1 MAVYNN
7 IALSGD
13 GALGEAL
20 TVAGAPY
27 TFTFTNTNTANPPTG
42 DGTNPF
48 NTNDCY
54 FIMNSN
60 RATYEGSEF
69 TGTGTNVGALKGG
82 LIPLS
87 NVING
92 ITGAGINAT
101 FIFDVQGDQQGSG
114 AQIALISG
122 PLDPT
127 LAPPRATIEVA
138 NVIKGGQNFISG
150 DGITISLNDIQAAG
164 FTNAANP
171 VAPFTGGLQMDI
183 FPNHISGWYTPA
195 DFTGTF
201 GTTTGD
207 LTTTDFVYNYRNSG
221 SSLEVLTSVGF
232 KLKQTLDTPL
242 AAGVIGSFQYT
253 PTATIQALT
262 YTLQCTGNVSLNI
275 T

>member
-42 DGTNPF
+42 DSTNPF

-82 LIPLS
+82 IIPLS
-87 NVING
+87 NTVG
-92 ITGAGINAT
+92 SITGGPYT

-114 AQIALISG
+114 AQIALTSNAG
-122 PLDPT
+122 
-127 LAPPRATIEVA
+127 TITRA

-150 DGITISLNDIQAAG
+150 DGVTISLNDIQAAG

-195 DFTGTF
+195 DFAGTF

-207 LTTTDFVYNYRNSG
+207 LTTTNFVYNYRNSG

>member
-20 TVAGAPY
+20 TLPGAPY

-42 DGTNPF
+42 DGTDPF

-60 RATYEGSEF
+60 RATYEGIEF
-69 TGTGTNVGALKGG
+69 TGTGANIGALKGG
-82 LIPLS
+82 ILPATAPLFTTTV
-87 NVING
+87 N
-92 ITGAGINAT
+92 TTAT
-101 FIFDVQGDQQGSG
+101 FNVTSNNIGSG
-114 AQIALISG
+114 AQIAVTTVNGSFE
-122 PLDPT
+122 
-127 LAPPRATIEVA
+127 RAV
-138 NVIKGGQNFISG
+138 VIRGGTNFASG
-150 DGITISLNDIQAAG
+150 DSIQITVNELIAGGFLN
-164 FTNAANP
+164 ANLP
-171 VAPFTGGLQMDI
+171 LNFDL
-183 FPNHISGWYTPA
+183 FPNRIDGWFTPSNLV
-195 DFTGTF
+195 GTY
-201 GTTTGD
+201 GNTTGD
-207 LTTTDFVYNYRNSG
+207 LTTTNFVYNYRNSG

-242 AAGVIGSFQYT
+242 AAGVIGSFQFT

>member
-20 TVAGAPY
+20 TIPGAPY

-42 DGTNPF
+42 DGTDPF

-60 RATYEGSEF
+60 RATYEGNEF

-87 NVING
+87 NTING
-92 ITGAGINAT
+92 ITGGPHT
-101 FIFDVQGDQQGSG
+101 FIFDVVGDLQGGG
-114 AQIALISG
+114 AQIALTSTAG
-122 PLDPT
+122 
-127 LAPPRATIEVA
+127 TITSA
-138 NVIKGGQNFISG
+138 NVIRGGRFFTSG
-150 DGITISLNDIQAAG
+150 DGITISQNDLQAAG
-164 FTNAANP
+164 FSNADASQQ
-171 VAPFTGGLQMDI
+171 LDI
-183 FPNHISGWYTPA
+183 FPNHIDGWYTPA
-195 DFTGTF
+195 DLAGTF

-207 LTTTDFVYNYRNSG
+207 LTTTNFVYNYRNSG

>member
-20 TVAGAPY
+20 TIPGAPY

-42 DGTNPF
+42 DSTNPF

-87 NVING
+87 NTVG
-92 ITGAGINAT
+92 SITGGPHT

-114 AQIALISG
+114 AQIALTSTAG
-122 PLDPT
+122 
-127 LAPPRATIEVA
+127 TITSA
-138 NVIKGGQNFISG
+138 NVIRGGRFFTSG
-150 DGITISLNDIQAAG
+150 DGITISQNDLQAAG
-164 FTNAANP
+164 FSNADASQQ
-171 VAPFTGGLQMDI
+171 LDI
-183 FPNHISGWYTPA
+183 FPNHIDGWYTPA
-195 DFTGTF
+195 DLAGTF

-207 LTTTDFVYNYRNSG
+207 LTTTNFVYNYRNSG

>member
-82 LIPLS
+82 SIPMS
-87 NVING
+87 NVINNISG
-92 ITGAGINAT
+92 GGVNAT

-114 AQIALISG
+114 AQISLTSTAGVI
-122 PLDPT
+122 T
-127 LAPPRATIEVA
+127 RAEV
-138 NVIKGGQNFISG
+138 VRGGQNFTSG
-150 DGITISLNDIQAAG
+150 DGITISQNDLQAAG
-164 FTNAANP
+164 FTNANASQ
-171 VAPFTGGLQMDI
+171 QMDI
-183 FPNHISGWYTPA
+183 FPNHISGWYTPSNLA
-195 DFTGTF
+195 GVY

-207 LTTTDFVYNYRNSG
+207 LTTTNFVYNYRNSG
-221 SSLEVLTSVGF
+221 SQLEVLTSVGF
-232 KLKQTLDTPL
+232 KLKQTLNTPL
-242 AAGVIGSFQYT
+242 AAGVIGSFQFT

-262 YTLQCTGNVSLNI
+262 YTLQCTGDVSLNI

>member
-1 MAVYNN
+1 MAIYNN

-42 DGTNPF
+42 DITGSF

-54 FIMNSN
+54 FIINSN

-69 TGTGTNVGALKGG
+69 NGTGTNVGALKGG

-87 NVING
+87 NTVG
-92 ITGAGINAT
+92 SITGGPYT

-114 AQIALISG
+114 AQIALTSTAGAITS
-122 PLDPT
+122 
-127 LAPPRATIEVA
+127 A
-138 NVIKGGQNFISG
+138 NVIRGGRFFTSG
-150 DGITISLNDIQAAG
+150 DGITISQNDLQAAG
-164 FTNAANP
+164 FTNADASQQ
-171 VAPFTGGLQMDI
+171 LDI
-183 FPNHISGWYTPA
+183 FNDHIDGWYTPA

-207 LTTTDFVYNYRNSG
+207 LTTTNFVYNYRNGVGQGYMEHPAS
-221 SSLEVLTSVGF
+221 SSLGVLTSVGF

-253 PTATIQALT
+253 PTANVNIST
-262 YTLQCTGNVSLNI
+262 YTLQCTGNISLNI
-275 T
+275 TN

>member
-1 MAVYNN
+1 MAIYNN

-42 DGTNPF
+42 DSTNPF

-101 FIFDVQGDQQGSG
+101 FIFDVDGDLQGSS
-114 AQIALISG
+114 AQIALTATL
-122 PLDPT
+122 LDGDAT
-127 LAPPRATIEVA
+127 ATITRA
-138 NVIKGGQNFISG
+138 NVIRGGQNFTSG

-164 FTNAANP
+164 FTNATNP
-171 VAPFTGGLQMDI
+171 VAPFNGGLQMDL
-183 FPNHISGWYTPA
+183 FPNHIEGDYISSDLRGALNTFTGDVSQSLFISRSFNPDSSTSAGTSTIAFSIRQDVGSGNGSF
-195 DFTGTF
+195 DFTPNQTIPVASYYLKS
-201 GTTTGD
+201 TGHM
-207 LTTTDFVYNYRNSG
+207 T
-221 SSLEVLTSVGF
+221 
-232 KLKQTLDTPL
+232 
-242 AAGVIGSFQYT
+242 
-253 PTATIQALT
+253 
-262 YTLQCTGNVSLNI
+262 LNI
-275 T
+275 TN

>member
-20 TVAGAPY
+20 TIPGAPY

-42 DGTNPF
+42 DGTDPF

-60 RATYEGSEF
+60 RATYEGNEF

-87 NVING
+87 NTING
-92 ITGAGINAT
+92 ITGGPHT
-101 FIFDVQGDQQGSG
+101 FIFDVVGDLQGGG
-114 AQIALISG
+114 AQIALTSTG
-122 PLDPT
+122 G
-127 LAPPRATIEVA
+127 TITRA
-138 NVIKGGQNFISG
+138 NVISGGQNFISG
-150 DGITISLNDIQAAG
+150 DGITISLNDLQAAG
-164 FTNAANP
+164 FSNAQNP

-195 DFTGTF
+195 DFAGTF

-207 LTTTDFVYNYRNSG
+207 LTTTNFVYNYRNSG

>member
-1 MAVYNN
+1 MAIYNN

-20 TVAGAPY
+20 TIPGAPY

-42 DGTNPF
+42 DSTNPF

-101 FIFDVQGDQQGSG
+101 FIFDVDGDLQGSS
-114 AQIALISG
+114 AQIALTATL
-122 PLDPT
+122 LDGDAT
-127 LAPPRATIEVA
+127 ATITRA
-138 NVIKGGQNFISG
+138 NVIRGGQNFTSG

-164 FTNAANP
+164 FTNATNP

-183 FPNHISGWYTPA
+183 FPNHIDGWYTPA
-195 DFTGTF
+195 DLAGTF

-207 LTTTDFVYNYRNSG
+207 LTTTNFVYNYRNSG